1 MQYRWDDFGLDREG
15 ALLTRQG
22 QQIDVSR
29 KILDCISHLV
39 EHRQRVVG
47 YDELIRKVWGHENVT
62 NHQLS
67 QVILAA
73 RRALGDDGQAQR
85 LIRTLPGI
93 GYRWMGD
100 VTSMEDRMPATTA
113 AAHAFEPATHV
124 GETPASPVRE
134 TPSASEPL
142 PLSLE
147 TADRKSAI
155 ARPRVRGSLL
165 AVGGIVVSIAIVAA
179 GIEWQRGR
187 DAASATPAPAA
198 NGRSDPLS
206 ALRDT
211 LAKGQ
216 FDAVAEGLTALPPDL
231 ADSPEA
237 RLLEI
242 RLDIDRGRF
251 DRAKEK
257 LRAQQT
263 RAAEAADP
271 VWQSRLFSAQAT
283 LNGTAGGS
291 GQDILAPARSA
302 VRLLESTGRTAP
314 AIAMGEALSARGYGF
329 MKTLQ
334 FEQAMSDLINAQKL
348 LQEAGDAGGAANAAD
363 TLARIYM
370 RMGRFHE
377 ALALMTE
384 IASLCERSGNAVQ
397 EIYARNAA
405 TKIQIELLRWN
416 DALASNDRSLALLED
431 VPESERRTRVL
442 LLRAMVLSGI
452 GRMREAASLIKEAD
466 RLQDDRYSPIAAAT
480 YHLAAGDYR
489 RTMAIAADADAFG
502 GYNANETLNLE
513 SREGALL
520 LWLTA
525 AQAQAADRRSI
536 PRLPASRLAILQAP
550 TSSIGHI
557 ARGRWLRSQGRPAEA
572 ETAFREA
579 MSQARAMRHLSR
591 MLTASESSIVLL
603 LERGNTAA
611 AERLLADLWRHA
623 PTDLDNDYRA
633 NLLALR
639 LALATNDRTRA
650 AAFYRRA
657 NTLAGERVIPGDLE
671 NAYRR
676 FASNGRGRTTSK
688 P

>member
-1 MQYRWDDFGLDREG
+1 MLYRWDDYSLDREG
-15 ALLTRQG
+15 TLLTRQG

-29 KILDCISHLV
+29 KVLDCISHLV
-39 EHRQRVVG
+39 QHRERVVG
-47 YDELIRKVWGHENVT
+47 YDELIRKVWGHKNVT

-85 LIRTLPGI
+85 LIRNLPGI
-93 GYRWMGD
+93 GYRWVGD
-100 VTSMEDRMPATTA
+100 VTPIEDLASTTEA
-113 AAHAFEPATHV
+113 QAFEPATPV
-124 GETPASPVRE
+124 GETPESPIQE
-134 TPSASEPL
+134 TPPASEPVL
-142 PLSLE
+142 PSPA
-147 TADRKSAI
+147 TTNRASAI
-155 ARPRVRGSLL
+155 TRPRVRGSLL
-165 AVGGIVVSIAIVAA
+165 AVGGIVMSIAIVAA
-179 GIEWQRGR
+179 GIEWQRSR
-187 DAASATPAPAA
+187 DAASATPVPAA

-206 ALRDT
+206 ALRDA

-216 FDAVAEGLTALPPDL
+216 FEAVTEGLIALPPNL

-242 RLDIDRGRF
+242 RLDIERGRF

-257 LRAQQT
+257 LRVQQT

-271 VWQSRLFSAQAT
+271 VWQSRLFSAQAI

-291 GQDILAPARSA
+291 GQEILAPAQSA
-302 VRLLESTGRTAP
+302 VRLLESNGRTAP
-314 AIAMGEALSARGYGF
+314 LIAMGEALSARGYGF
-329 MKTLQ
+329 MKTFQ
-334 FEQAMSDLINAQKL
+334 FEQAMSDLIQAQKL
-348 LQEAGDAGGAANAAD
+348 LNEAGDAGGAANAAD

-384 IASLCERSGNAVQ
+384 IAALCERSGNPVQ

-416 DALASNDRSLALLED
+416 DALASNDRSLALLKD

-442 LLRAMVLSGI
+442 LLRALVLTGI
-452 GRMREAASLIKEAD
+452 GRMREAASLIKESD
-466 RLQDDRYSPIAAAT
+466 RLQDDRYSPISAAT
-480 YHLAAGDYR
+480 HHLAAGDFPR
-489 RTMAIAADADAFG
+489 AMAIASDADGFG

-525 AQAQAADRRSI
+525 AQAQSADGRST
-536 PRLPASRLAILQAP
+536 PQLPASRLAILQAP

-557 ARGRWLRSQGRPAEA
+557 ARGRWLRSQGRPGEA

-579 MSQARAMRHLSR
+579 ISQARAMRHLSR
-591 MLTASESSIVLL
+591 MLTASESLIPLL
-603 LERGNTAA
+603 LERSDTVG
-611 AERLLADLWRHA
+611 AERLLADLWRYA
-623 PTDLDNDYRA
+623 PTDLNNDYRA

-639 LALATNDRTRA
+639 LALAKNDRTRA
-650 AAFYRRA
+650 AASYRRA
-657 NTLAGERVIPGDLE
+657 NALAGERAIPEDLE
-671 NAYRR
+671 SAYRR
-676 FASNGRGRTTSK
+676 SAADGRGRTTAK